1 MEHGAHFLILYYP
14 FWIVRLYR
22 YGWEEQVRTPVE
34 RAAGSHTN
42 DSDDERGDADDSST
56 STGGGEGDFEARLE
70 QALHAHFTTPR
81 LLALGDLLVLL
92 LAPTPTV
99 PRRWGDDRPR
109 ASETVHLEVQPALH
123 LLRASQPPPS
133 CPLAQVTALSSRDGT
148 SALVSRVHTRLV
160 LQGSVSAMLPPGL
173 LQYARC
179 MANTAEAST
188 AGFEAAPATTSSS
201 AAVARILTPCVHAA
215 GAALRVRASLLL
227 QGPLG
232 AAHPRPPA
240 RRQLGFL
247 GLRTAGGSV

>member
-1 MEHGAHFLILYYP
+1 
-14 FWIVRLYR
+14 
-22 YGWEEQVRTPVE
+22 VRTPVE

-123 LLRASQPPPS
+123 LLRAPHIVVPGALYSLRGGAAAPLSPPGGAACSPPAA
-133 CPLAQVTALSSRDGT
+133 CLSAP
-148 SALVSRVHTRLV
+148 ALVSTRAGDGAVEPRRHQCARVAGPHPTGASRLRFRHASPRIAPV
-160 LQGSVSAMLPPGL
+160 RALHGQHRGGLHSRLRGGSRYDVELSGGGSHSDAVR
-173 LQYARC
+173 ACCRRC
-179 MANTAEAST
+179 
-188 AGFEAAPATTSSS
+188 
-201 AAVARILTPCVHAA
+201 AA
-215 GAALRVRASLLL
+215 GARVTAS
-227 QGPLG
+227 
-232 AAHPRPPA
+232 PRPI
-240 RRQLGFL
+240 GC
-247 GLRTAGGSV
+247 GSSSPPC